1 MKNMNKDLKSKI
13 LNLLEKINIKEDEVV
28 KIKKIHQGFTNMSF
42 YVEINNKKAYQVRI
56 GQNNEIVDRNNEFL
70 VLKALNS
77 KLFLYYNKDNGD
89 AVKKWI
95 IGRTLQKKDINN
107 DLLKKLIKKINSLH
121 KTNISQLN
129 LLSHNYFVFWKEQK
143 LEKEDQFFY
152 QDLIKKIGQK
162 PWVFSH
168 NDLNL
173 KNILFNEKNKKLFFI
188 DFEWAR
194 INHPLWD
201 LANFIRE
208 VDLPLTKIKFI
219 CEFIKIS
226 LKEMIIFSYL
236 CTNFA
241 IQWSY
246 ATFQTNSVLIYRKKT
261 LKILNKYKKLLKEN
275 KWI

>member
-1 MKNMNKDLKSKI
+1 MNKNLKKQI
-13 LNLLEKINIKEDEVV
+13 LNLLEKINLKEDNII

-42 YVEINNKKAYQVRI
+42 YVETKNKKAYQLRL

-70 VLKALNS
+70 VLKALNLKS
-77 KLFLYYNKDNGD
+77 FLYYNKDNGD
-89 AVKKWI
+89 AIKKWI

-107 DLLKKLIKKINSLH
+107 DLIKQLIKKINLLH
-121 KTNISQLN
+121 KTDINN
-129 LLSHNYFVFWKEQK
+129 LSLLRHDYFVFWKEQK
-143 LEKEDQFFY
+143 LEKEDQILY
-152 QDLIKKIGQK
+152 QDLIKKIDQK

-173 KNILFNEKNKKLFFI
+173 KNILFNEEKKKLYFI

-208 VDLPLTKIKFI
+208 VNLSLSKIKFV
-219 CEFIKIS
+219 CQLIKIN
-226 LKEMIIFSYL
+226 LKEMLIFLYL

-241 IQWSY
+241 VQWSF
-246 ATFQTNSVLIYRKKT
+246 ATSQTSSVLMYRKKT
-261 LKILNKYKKLLKEN
+261 LKILNKYKKILKEN

>member
-1 MKNMNKDLKSKI
+1 MNKNLKKQI
-13 LNLLEKINIKEDEVV
+13 LNLLEKINLKEDNII

-42 YVEINNKKAYQVRI
+42 YAETKNKKAYQLRL

-70 VLKALNS
+70 VLKALNLKS
-77 KLFLYYNKDNGD
+77 FLYYNKDNGD
-89 AVKKWI
+89 AIKKWI
-95 IGRTLQKKDINN
+95 IGRTLQKRDINN
-107 DLLKKLIKKINSLH
+107 DLIKQLIKKINLLH
-121 KTNISQLN
+121 KTDINN
-129 LLSHNYFVFWKEQK
+129 LSLLRHDYFVFWKEQK
-143 LEKEDQFFY
+143 LEKEDQILY
-152 QDLIKKIGQK
+152 QDLIKKIDQK

-173 KNILFNEKNKKLFFI
+173 KNILFNEEKKKLYFI

-208 VDLPLTKIKFI
+208 VNLSLSKIKFV
-219 CEFIKIS
+219 CQLIKIN
-226 LKEMIIFSYL
+226 LKEMLIFLYL

-241 IQWSY
+241 VQWSF
-246 ATFQTNSVLIYRKKT
+246 ATSQTSSVLMYRKKT
-261 LKILNKYKKLLKEN
+261 LKILNQYKKILKEN